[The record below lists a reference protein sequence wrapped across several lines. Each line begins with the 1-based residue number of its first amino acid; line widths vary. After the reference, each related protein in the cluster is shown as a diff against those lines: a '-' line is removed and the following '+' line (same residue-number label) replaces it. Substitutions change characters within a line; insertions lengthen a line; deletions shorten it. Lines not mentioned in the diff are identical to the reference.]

1 MSKAKPMSV
10 SIHPT
15 AIIDAKATL
24 GDQVSIGPYCVV
36 GPHVVLGDRVKLHAH
51 VVIDGRTTLGADSEV
66 YPFAVLGAPPQH
78 TRFAGED
85 STLEIG
91 HHCVIREHVTMH
103 PGTAIDSMRTRVGNH
118 GLFLVASHVAH
129 DCVVGDHAIFANNAS
144 LGGHAKIG
152 DHVMMGGFAT
162 VQQWCRVGD
171 HAMVASQTAVDSDVI
186 PFGIAV
192 GNRACLT
199 GMNVIGMARR
209 GFSEDSISSVR
220 SLYKDLF
227 RGRGVFRDRL
237 ERARQTY
244 SHGAEAAH
252 IFAFLETAGRNGICQ
267 AGAIQAG

>member
-1 MSKAKPMSV
+1 MTT

-15 AIIDAKATL
+15 AIVDAGASL
-24 GDQVSIGPYCVV
+24 GERVSIGPYCLV
-36 GPHVVLGDRVKLHAH
+36 GKNVVLGDRVTLHAH
-51 VVIDGRTTLGADSEV
+51 VVVEGHTTLGEDSEV

-78 TRFAGED
+78 TRFAGEE

-103 PGTAIDSMRTRVGNH
+103 PGTAIDSMRTCVGNH

-129 DCVVGDHAIFANNAS
+129 DCAVGDHAIFANNAS

-152 DHVMMGGFAT
+152 NHVMLGGFAT

-199 GMNVIGMARR
+199 GINVIGMERR
-209 GFSEDSISSVR
+209 GFGDESIAQLR
-220 SLYKDLF
+220 RLYRDLF
-227 RGRGVFRDRL
+227 RGGGVFKDRL
-237 ERARQTY
+237 EATRLSY
-244 SHGAEAAH
+244 DHSAEAAQ
-252 IFAFLETAGRNGICQ
+252 IFAFLDEAGRNGICQ
-267 AGAIQAG
+267 AAARHSAVRQAG

>member
-1 MSKAKPMSV
+1 MTV

-15 AIIDAKATL
+15 AIVDPGARL
-24 GDQVSIGPYCVV
+24 GEQVMIGPYCVV
-36 GPHVVLGDRVKLHAH
+36 GQHVVLGDRVTLHAH
-51 VVIDGRTTLGADSEV
+51 VVVDGRTTLGDDSEV

-103 PGTAIDSMRTRVGNH
+103 PGTAIDAMRTRVGNH

-129 DCVVGDHAIFANNAS
+129 DCVVGDHVIFANNAS

-199 GMNVIGMARR
+199 GINVIGMSRR
-209 GFSEDSISSVR
+209 GFGDESILRLR
-220 SLYKDLF
+220 SLYREVF
-227 RGRGVFRDRL
+227 RGDGLFKDRL
-237 ERARQTY
+237 DMARRSY
-244 SHGAEAAH
+244 DGSAEASQ
-252 IFAFLETAGRNGICQ
+252 IFAFLDEAGRNGVCQ
-267 AGAIQAG
+267 AASRQGN